1 MDGYK
6 KLKVKKVILFKPG
19 KIKVYNG
26 AGQVA
31 MLSYFKN
38 SFKNVKDFFSHCKF
52 SLVLILESPV
62 KKAKKDFMLQPGTR
76 KVQNI
81 ACCYVYYTYRL
92 LLIQF

>member
-6 KLKVKKVILFKPG
+6 ILKVKKVILCKPG

-38 SFKNVKDFFSHCKF
+38 SFKNAKDFFSHCKF
-52 SLVLILESPV
+52 SLVYSRKSS
-62 KKAKKDFMLQPGTR
+62 KKSKKKFMLQPGTR

-81 ACCYVYYTYRL
+81 ACFNVYYTYRL
-92 LLIQF
+92 FLIQF